1 MVAELAIDGPPGN
14 GQKFLADDDDDSNMG
29 WFKDAVLPASTL
41 GHVLLSFPVVPLLPV
56 TLLLLLLLPLAE
68 AAASAAANG
77 SGLRSSCMVEDD
89 ESSTT
94 DRLESLVNL
103 QSGPKPHGLGVGK

>member
-1 MVAELAIDGPPGN
+1 M
-14 GQKFLADDDDDSNMG
+14 
-29 WFKDAVLPASTL
+29 LPASTL
-41 GHVLLSFPVVPLLPV
+41 GHAWLSFPVAPLLPA
-56 TLLLLLLLPLAE
+56 LLLLLLLFPLEE
-68 AAASAAANG
+68 AAASAAAKG

-103 QSGPKPHGLGVGK
+103 QSGPRPHGLGVGK